1 LPALARVIGLIGS
14 TLREIGVLVVVFAPL
29 EAYLRE
35 PHPPS
40 AEVEWIMA
48 ASFFLIVAGIIIEAG
63 KD

>member
-1 LPALARVIGLIGS
+1 MLARVIGLIGS

-40 AEVEWIMA
+40 PEVEWIMA
-48 ASFFLIVAGIIIEAG
+48 GGFFLIVAGIIIEAG

>member
-1 LPALARVIGLIGS
+1 MLARVIGLIGS

-48 ASFFLIVAGIIIEAG
+48 GSFFLIVAGIIIEAS

>member
-1 LPALARVIGLIGS
+1 MLAKVIGLIGS

-40 AEVEWIMA
+40 VQVEGIMA
-48 ASFFLIVAGIIIEAG
+48 GSFFLIVAGIIIEAS

>member
-1 LPALARVIGLIGS
+1 MLARVIGLIGS

-40 AEVEWIMA
+40 AEVEWITA
-48 ASFFLIVAGIIIEAG
+48 GSLIVAGIIIEAG